1 MPPSPSRRRGF
12 HIALAARICPPRC
25 APRQQVTMPSRVQL
39 RHRAEDSNMDN
50 RLRASCISRKFASL
64 YVEVVDEML
73 ARVVDDGRARTSL
86 LEATVALL
94 PEHAVAFSRATQG
107 VGKIAEREQVEAA
120 SEFCRE
126 ASAFRSRFVKSDA
139 HLVVTSIDHGQP
151 GAEDTREWVACN
163 AVAGCAPL
171 RSASSV
177 TAVCCV
183 CGFASPLSTTFHEL
197 CACGAS
203 IFCTCF
209 CQNLSTSLRFHF
221 LVAHAR

>member
-1 MPPSPSRRRGF
+1 
-12 HIALAARICPPRC
+12 
-25 APRQQVTMPSRVQL
+25 MPSRVQL
-39 RHRAEDSNMDN
+39 RLKAEDSNMEN
-50 RLRASCISRKFASL
+50 RLKTSCINRKFASL

-107 VGKIAEREQVEAA
+107 VGKIAERAQVEAA

-139 HLVVTSIDHGQP
+139 HLVVTSIDHCQP